1 MYTEREIEGATVTP
15 LTREQLQVLM
25 GNLHPARV
33 QSRKQGG
40 ATLSYLAAYD
50 VKAMLIRVFGFG
62 GFSAETTHTE
72 ILDVDRYQKDGKP
85 QIRIAALCTVRLYIH
100 QLDAVY
106 SESAVASQT
115 GATYGDVAD
124 FAVKTA
130 ESDALKRAAINLG
143 TQFGLSLYD
152 NGSTKE
158 VVRKIVS
165 PGQKWPTEEANALS
179 EKQKTM
185 LAESLGAQ
193 EVAEATE

>member
-1 MYTEREIEGATVTP
+1 MTP
-15 LTREQLQVLM
+15 LTPEQLQLLM

-62 GFSAETTHTE
+62 GFSSETTHTA

-85 QIRIAALCTVRLYIH
+85 QIRIAALCTVQLHIH
-100 QLDAVY
+100 QLGATY
-106 SESAVASQT
+106 SESAVASQS

-158 VVRKIVS
+158 VVRKIVA
-165 PGQKWPTEEANALS
+165 PEQTWPAEAAKVLS
-179 EKQKTM
+179 EKQQIM
-185 LAESLGAQ
+185 LNESLGAK
-193 EVAEATE
+193 EVAE